1 MQAARPMN
9 LDTARSG
16 IKTKA
21 YEHLHARMRNGKVN
35 AVASL
40 FSVVVLSKHGQVEIW
55 PPVSTDE
62 APAAATCA
70 F

>member
-1 MQAARPMN
+1 MN

-40 FSVVVLSKHGQVEIW
+40 FSVVVLSKHGQVDD
-55 PPVSTDE
+55 PSTF
-62 APAAATCA
+62 CA
-70 F
+70 DLDTESF